1 MKTILL
7 KVEYDGSD
15 YYGFQKQTGSEN
27 ATPTIQG
34 GIEAALERIFGRH
47 FDTKGS
53 GRTDSGVH
61 ALGQMVSVRL
71 DDDFDLRI
79 PPEGLRKLLNNR
91 LAPSVLI
98 KKVEVV
104 DGDFHARGLAKVKTY
119 AYFVKYGEPDAFTA
133 RYSWQ
138 VRKKIDFDRL
148 KEAIGMLKGDVFC
161 APFCDGE
168 IDESNLGSYYKNIFF
183 FRFYRL
189 RRLSAIVFIIK
200 ARGFLYKM
208 VRRLIGFLIDYST
221 GRFDLATAKKIMGDH
236 KMRSIYVTAPPN
248 GLYLYKVKY

>member
-15 YYGFQKQTGSEN
+15 FYGFQKQTGREN
-27 ATPTIQG
+27 SNPTVQG
-34 GIEAALERIFGRH
+34 KIEAALDRILGRH

-61 ALGQMVSVRL
+61 ALGQMVSVKL
-71 DDDFDLRI
+71 DDDFEFHI
-79 PPEGLRKLLNNR
+79 PPEGLQILLNNK
-91 LAPSVLI
+91 LAPEILI
-98 KKVEVV
+98 KKVEIIE
-104 DGDFHARGLAKVKTY
+104 GDFHALGLSKMKTY
-119 AYFVKYGEPDAFTA
+119 AYIVKYGSRDSFSA

-138 VRKKIDFDRL
+138 VLKKIDFEKL
-148 KEAIGMLKGDVFC
+148 EELIGMLRGEVFC
-161 APFCDGE
+161 APFCSGD
-168 IDESNLGSYYKNIFF
+168 IDYANLQSYYKNIFF

-189 RRLSAIVFIIK
+189 KRRSAIVFIIK

-208 VRRLIGFLIDYST
+208 VRRLVGFLIDYST
-221 GRFDLATAKKIMGDH
+221 GRFDIDTAKKVLADH
-236 KMRSIYVTAPPN
+236 KLRSIYVTAPAS